1 MKILILYTT
10 RHGCTEK
17 CAEKLRGHLT
27 GEVDVVNLKSAG
39 SPALT
44 DYETVLIGGSIH
56 VGQVQ
61 KKIRNFCLDHEA
73 ELKQKTLG
81 LFLCCMEEGKKAQE
95 QFDAAFSEGLR
106 AHAAAQGLFGGEF
119 GFDRMNFLER
129 KIVKKVAG
137 VEGSVSR
144 ISEEAIERFAADLV
158 RNPPEG

>member
-1 MKILILYTT
+1 MKTLIVYKT
-10 RHGCTEK
+10 RHGCTDK
-17 CAEKLRGHLT
+17 CVQKLKRHLN

-39 SPALT
+39 SPALS
-44 DYETVLIGGSIH
+44 DYGTVLIGGSIH

-61 KKIRNFCLDHEA
+61 KKIKAFCLDHEV

-81 LFLCCMEEGKKAQE
+81 LFLCCMEEGEKAQK

-119 GFDRMNFLER
+119 DFDRMNFLER

-137 VEGSVSR
+137 IKASISR
-144 ISEEAIERFAADLV
+144 ISEEAIDRFAADLA
-158 RNPPEG
+158 RNLPEG